1 MNVLE
6 YVEVLGFVWL
16 ILVLT
21 LKRNFLQIYLLF
33 GSLVLL
39 AA

>member
-6 YVEVLGFVWL
+6 YVEVFGFVWL
-16 ILVLT
+16 ILFLT